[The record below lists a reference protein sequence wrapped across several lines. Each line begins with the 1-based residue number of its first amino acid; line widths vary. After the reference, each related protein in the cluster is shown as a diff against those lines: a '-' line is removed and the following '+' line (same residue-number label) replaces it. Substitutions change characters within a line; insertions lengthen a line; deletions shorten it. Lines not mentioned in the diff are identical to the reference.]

1 MEVFYDKFHQSQ
13 MWGKNL
19 VEYFKEVYYSKSKY
33 CIMFISRE
41 YLSKMWPAHE
51 RRSATARDLEEFG
64 EYILPVVFERDLDIP
79 GLDKYRGYLGV
90 WKYPAEDIA
99 NIFLKKWN
107 EDNLSLINV
116 RRPIQ

>member
-1 MEVFYDKFHQSQ
+1 

-64 EYILPVVFERDLDIP
+64 EYILPVVFERGLEVP

-90 WKYPAEDIA
+90 WKYPAADVA
-99 NIFLKKWN
+99 RIFLEK
-107 EDNLSLINV
+107 LSKE
-116 RRPIQ
+116 